1 MVQNVPPPTNIIFP
15 KVRPARSLPVTGER
29 TMKNLKISHQLLLL
43 VLLLIAGFAAAT
55 YMQLRTSTQA
65 IYAERYGMLRT
76 QVESGIGIFKRFQ
89 ALEASGAMGREEAQK
104 RAFEAVSAMTFTPD
118 GYLFAYDY
126 DVNMRVHP
134 DPKRLGQSFKGK
146 PDSQGFMYRDEL
158 VKIGRAGGGTV
169 DFLGPKPG
177 QEGDTFLKSSYAL
190 AFEPWQLVLVTGV
203 YVDDLQAQIRS
214 EVFKALSFGFVILL
228 LGSLLAFVVIR
239 NISGPLG
246 AIRQALNA
254 VADEDVTMQIP
265 HTDMK
270 NEVGL
275 MARATQALQQ
285 KVRERHAMQESQQR
299 QQEELDG
306 ERQQNLD
313 MQRDEAALQARVV
326 STIGSA
332 LEQLAKGDLTVR
344 CGDLGTRYAGLRDNF
359 DEALGH
365 LEAAMSK
372 VNDKGIDIGGSKE
385 EIRRASNE
393 LSQRTER
400 QAANLEETSA
410 ALDELTVAVRQTAD
424 GARDAAQRVTAV
436 STEASRSDAV
446 VDEAIGAMCGIEQSS
461 AEITKI
467 IGVIDEIAFQTN
479 LLALNAGVEAARAG
493 ESGKGFA
500 VVAQEVRELAQRS
513 AAAAK
518 EIKEQI
524 SRSSGQVANGVR
536 LVGEAG
542 QALKRISDQVKSA
555 SDIVGRIAHSA
566 AEQDTTLRSISSS
579 LNMLDQATQHNA
591 AMAEETTASA
601 EALSADTEELLNLIR
616 SFRVSG
622 TGRQPGALQG
632 MGERMRRAG

>member
-1 MVQNVPPPTNIIFP
+1 
-15 KVRPARSLPVTGER
+15 
-29 TMKNLKISHQLLLL
+29 MKNLKISHQLLLL

-306 ERQQNLD
+306 ERQHNLD

-326 STIGSA
+326 STIGLA

-436 STEASRSDAV
+436 STEANRSDAV
-446 VDEAIGAMCGIEQSS
+446 VEEAIGAMSGIEQSS

>member
-1 MVQNVPPPTNIIFP
+1 
-15 KVRPARSLPVTGER
+15 
-29 TMKNLKISHQLLLL
+29 MKNLKISHQLLLL

-55 YMQLRTSTQA
+55 FMQLRTSTQA

-76 QVESGIGIFKRFQ
+76 QVESGIGIFKKFQ

-104 RAFEAVSAMTFTPD
+104 RAFEAVSAMTFKPD

-158 VKIGRAGGGTV
+158 VKVGRAGGGTV

-177 QEGDTFLKSSYAL
+177 QEGDNFLKSSYAL

-214 EVFKALSFGFVILL
+214 EVFKTLSFGLVILV

-254 VADEDVTMQIP
+254 VADEDVTLQIP

-285 KVRERHAMQESQQR
+285 KVRERHAMQERQQR

-332 LEQLAKGDLTVR
+332 LEHLAKGDLTVR

-410 ALDELTVAVRQTAD
+410 ALDELSVAVRQTAD

-436 STEASRSDAV
+436 STEANRSDAV
-446 VDEAIGAMCGIEQSS
+446 VEEAIGAMSGIEQSS

-524 SRSSGQVANGVR
+524 SRSSSQVENGVR

-542 QALKRISDQVKSA
+542 HALKRISEQVKSA

-579 LNMLDQATQHNA
+579 LNLLDQATQHNA

>member
-1 MVQNVPPPTNIIFP
+1 
-15 KVRPARSLPVTGER
+15 
-29 TMKNLKISHQLLLL
+29 MKNLKISHQLVLL
-43 VLLLIAGFAAAT
+43 VLTLMVAFAVGT
-55 YMQLRTSTQA
+55 YFELRASTNA
-65 IYAERYGMLRT
+65 IYAERYGMLRS
-76 QVESGIGIFKRFQ
+76 QVESGIGILKKFQ
-89 ALEASGAMGREEAQK
+89 EREAAGELTREDAQK
-104 RAFEAVSAMTFTPD
+104 QAFAAVAAMTFKPD
-118 GYLFAYDY
+118 GYLYAYDY
-126 DVNMRVHP
+126 DVTMRLHP
-134 DPKRLGQSFKGK
+134 DPKRLGQNFKGK

-158 VKIGRAGGGTV
+158 VKIGRNGGGTA

-177 QEGDTFLKSSYAL
+177 EQGEDFRKSSYAL

-203 YVDDLQAQIRS
+203 YVDDLEAQIRADIL
-214 EVFKALSFGFVILL
+214 KAVGIGAGILL
-228 LGSLLAFVVIR
+228 IASLLAVVVIR

-246 AIRQALNA
+246 DIRNALNA
-254 VADEDVTMQIP
+254 VADENVDLKIP
-265 HTDMK
+265 HTGMT

-275 MARATQALQQ
+275 MARATEALQQ
-285 KVRERHAMQESQQR
+285 KVRERHAMEERQQR

-332 LEQLAKGDLTVR
+332 LENLAKGDLTVR
-344 CGDLGTRYAGLRDNF
+344 CGDLGSRYACLRDNF
-359 DEALGH
+359 NEALGH

-372 VNDKGIDIGGSKE
+372 VNAKGLDIGGSKD

-410 ALDELTVAVRQTAD
+410 ALDELTVAVKQTAD
-424 GARDAAQRVTAV
+424 GAREAAQRVINV
-436 STEASRSDAV
+436 SGEANRSDAV
-446 VDEAIGAMCGIEQSS
+446 VAEAIEAMSGIEQSS
-461 AEITKI
+461 GEISKI

-518 EIKEQI
+518 EIKDQI
-524 SRSSGQVANGVR
+524 SHSSHQVENGVR

-542 QALKRISDQVKSA
+542 EALKRISSQVKAA
-555 SDIVGRIAHSA
+555 SDIVSKIADSA
-566 AEQDTTLRSISSS
+566 AEQDSTLRSISSS
-579 LNMLDQATQHNA
+579 LNHLDQATQQNA

-601 EALSADTEELLNLIR
+601 EALAVDTEDLLNLIR
-616 SFRVSG
+616 GFRVSG
-622 TGRQPGALQG
+622 SRNAHSLHDMAGQ
-632 MGERMRRAG
+632 MRMAS